1 MLRQKGVIKLKSIN
15 IKVMKYIRFFLLALL
30 SVVTFSACVELPSV
44 EPSKGDV
51 NAFQRQVRKSMI
63 KAVQSPGID
72 NGSLLVV
79 TVDGDTLIA
88 PKDSVQAA
96 TPSKII
102 YMELMPPRMPKAA
115 LSSKSVDAIM
125 ILAVIGMICVVIL
138 IAVIGV
144 FRVMLSRQRQRN
156 KIISEALEAGVQLP
170 ESFYTGQQTQAEVNY
185 TIINGGD
192 APAATPAS
200 NPNIPD
206 VPDTQTSSQPLPQMP
221 KPAVNDNVRQLRQG
235 IMLIGLGLVMFLGF
249 AAAHADAVGIISGG
263 CMMVVGVAKLATI
276 YLANKL

>member
-1 MLRQKGVIKLKSIN
+1 
-15 IKVMKYIRFFLLALL
+15 MKYIRFFLLALL

-206 VPDTQTSSQPLPQMP
+206 VPDAQTSSQPLPHMP